1 MLYKDAMPRP
11 SPRCQA
17 RRDRTVCGSRGM
29 QDTAPCVPPRTAR
42 DMVQKNV
49 GSAAARGGARVAG
62 R

>member
-1 MLYKDAMPRP
+1 
-11 SPRCQA
+11 
-17 RRDRTVCGSRGM
+17 M

-49 GSAAARGGARVAG
+49 GSAAARGGARVEG